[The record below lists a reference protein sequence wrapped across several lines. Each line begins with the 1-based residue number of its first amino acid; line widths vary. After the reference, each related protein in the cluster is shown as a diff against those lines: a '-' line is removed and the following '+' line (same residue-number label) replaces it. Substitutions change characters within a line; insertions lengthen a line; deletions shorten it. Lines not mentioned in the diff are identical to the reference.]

1 MLERDEEF
9 WLGLMLINMER
20 RRKKKKEKKIHVKSI
35 LFMRTRITNKWTYVE
50 KGWLIKHSQCS
61 VRK

>member
-1 MLERDEEF
+1 MVRVDANKHGKKE
-9 WLGLMLINMER
+9 
-20 RRKKKKEKKIHVKSI
+20 KKKKGKKIHVKSI
-35 LFMRTRITNKWTYVE
+35 LFMRTTNKWTYVE